1 MSVHVSRV
9 LAASALLIVGLLSFD
24 AAPAAAQAKEPP
36 SCAAISFRPLI
47 PDTGDGEH
55 DAGVYKSRFGRVV
68 VKGVAKGGRV
78 ENHFVTVNNA
88 RPPAA
93 SNLPASVATC
103 AAEKKLPA
111 PGGRTAE
118 ICNGDRLQV
127 LVNRAGDR
135 RYVLLYARQGS
146 GWQLCSAGL
155 A

>member
-1 MSVHVSRV
+1 MSDRSFCRTAFLVLGVLG
-9 LAASALLIVGLLSFD
+9 LAASLPS
-24 AAPAAAQAKEPP
+24 PASAQAKEPP

-78 ENHFVTVNNA
+78 ETHFVTVNNT

-93 SNLPASVATC
+93 GTLPPSVAAC

-111 PGGRTAE
+111 PGRAVE
-118 ICNGDRLQV
+118 VCNGDRLQV

-135 RYVLLYARQGS
+135 RYILLYARQGS
-146 GWQLCSAGL
+146 GWQLCSAGV